1 MEPTLGS
8 SWCRKKALET
18 ALEPLPLK
26 ETMASILRGLRL
38 TSMFHYFSQRITIF
52 CLESSNKLVRS
63 IEKQVKLLVLN
74 KITENVVENQ

>member
-8 SWCRKKALET
+8 SWYKNKTLET

-38 TSMFHYFSQRITIF
+38 TLMFHYFSQRITIF

-63 IEKQVKLLVLN
+63 IEKQVELFVLN
-74 KITENVVENQ
+74 KNL

>member
-8 SWCRKKALET
+8 SWYKKKALET

-38 TSMFHYFSQRITIF
+38 TLMFHYFSQRITIF

-63 IEKQVKLLVLN
+63 IEKQVELLFLYKN
-74 KITENVVENQ
+74 PKNS